1 VRLCICECECECVL
15 CVYADALIWFTNL
28 ENKNMWSDNQL
39 HLESNITS

>member
-1 VRLCICECECECVL
+1 VL
-15 CVYADALIWFTNL
+15 RVSADALICFTIL

>member
-1 VRLCICECECECVL
+1 VRLCKFERGCECVL
-15 CVYADALIWFTNL
+15 CVSADAQIWFTNL